1 MTPGAHAE
9 VCGSSP
15 ILVKHGTPIL
25 PAVPASNVEPS
36 LLMPSSPTS
45 NQAPNYVCHSSEKSS
60 DPFTS
65 LLTTGLPHFLSGLT
79 QSLLTGPHNP

>member
-15 ILVKHGTPIL
+15 VLVKHGTPIL
-25 PAVPASNVEPS
+25 PAVLASNVEPS

-45 NQAPNYVCHSSEKSS
+45 DQAPNYVCRSSEKSS
-60 DPFTS
+60 DPAYYRS
-65 LLTTGLPHFLSGLT
+65 SSFLVWTNTKFANRS
-79 QSLLTGPHNP
+79 S